1 MKEIFKNGLLA
12 WIIWIEALILGKTVL
27 SMYKLT
33 CVFDIGN
40 ISLSFLYREHQVEQ
54 LYPYPLIVILEET

>member
-12 WIIWIEALILGKTVL
+12 WIIWIEALILAKTIL
-27 SMYKLT
+27 SMYKST
-33 CVFDIGN
+33 CVLDIVN
-40 ISLSFLYREHQVEQ
+40 ISLSSLYRLHQVKQ